1 MSVIDASLYVWGR
14 GSWGW
19 GVDNIVTM
27 FYLTHTPR
35 FNYQDARVDD
45 MMPGCMRRAHSERS
59 WKPENFFQRSVYL
72 NELLKVQLIIHI
84 WPRQNVDETWKVSF
98 RGHYSNMANTFQLRA
113 TVKTIRPKY

>member
-1 MSVIDASLYVWGR
+1 MSVIDASVYVWGR

-45 MMPGCMRRAHSERS
+45 MMPGCMRRAR
-59 WKPENFFQRSVYL
+59 
-72 NELLKVQLIIHI
+72 
-84 WPRQNVDETWKVSF
+84 
-98 RGHYSNMANTFQLRA
+98 
-113 TVKTIRPKY
+113 